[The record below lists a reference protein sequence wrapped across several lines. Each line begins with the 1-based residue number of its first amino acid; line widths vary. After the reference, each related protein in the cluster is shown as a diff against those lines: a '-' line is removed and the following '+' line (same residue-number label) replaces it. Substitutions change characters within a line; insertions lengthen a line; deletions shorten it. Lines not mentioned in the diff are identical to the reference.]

1 LRGDEDTV
9 RQADKVKMHPNI
21 GITTVQVLW
30 TLNFAA
36 LMVLLV
42 VLLGRERS
50 RRFKWFTV
58 SIVLLAFRLL
68 VSKLLFGKMAPV
80 SFYEI
85 FIPLADLSAVVG
97 LVVLVELA
105 RKAFV
110 GLGRRAWLLGTLL
123 VLAVGGVV
131 LAEWGTWPAWKTLSA
146 ATTLAVLGLMQTAS
160 QKLEMLTNVVAV
172 ELGVLV
178 LLFGRRFKA
187 GWRSHTQA
195 IVIGLSTAALAQM
208 LRDGIWQLIAMKA
221 APQTQAAYEH
231 LIGIREKLSNG
242 SEFVFLAVVV
252 WWIATLWI
260 DEPGAGTAVEE
271 KAPNPEYLLQDD
283 SAVASETQT
292 VPGDGTQPVDPE
304 SKHATDPESE

>member
-1 LRGDEDTV
+1 
-9 RQADKVKMHPNI
+9 MHPNI
-21 GITTVQVLW
+21 GVTTVQVLW
-30 TLNFAA
+30 TLSFAA
-36 LMVLLV
+36 LLVLLV

-50 RRFKWFTV
+50 RRFKWFTI

-68 VSKLLFGKMAPV
+68 VSKLLFGKMAPI

-97 LVVLVELA
+97 LVVLVDLA
-105 RKAFV
+105 RKAFD
-110 GLGRRAWLLGTLL
+110 GLGRRAWLVGTLL
-123 VLAVGGVV
+123 VLAVSGVV
-131 LAEWGTWPAWKTLSA
+131 IAKWGAWPAWKTM
-146 ATTLAVLGLMQTAS
+146 TTGTMLAVLGLMQTAS
-160 QKLEMLTNVVAV
+160 QKLEMLTNVIAV

-221 APQTQAAYEH
+221 PPPQTQAAYDH

-260 DEPGAGTAVEE
+260 DEPGTGTAVPET
-271 KAPNPEYLLQDD
+271 APNPEYLLQDD
-283 SAVASETQT
+283 SAIVSETQT
-292 VPGDGTQPVDPE
+292 VPGDGTH
-304 SKHATDPESE
+304 SAGPESESVND